1 MTHNDKSKCMAT
13 LKIILS
19 FISLGLL
26 VACSPSPSLSLK
38 NHKQKQ
44 IIALQ
49 PFNNYDTLMLIDL
62 AFDIRDFYNKQ
73 TIILKP
79 IKIPERFFDNKI
91 HQWSADSLIMLLS
104 KLRNDTIT
112 EVVGFTNDAIFTI
125 KKKDR
130 VSYYDENIFGMGH
143 QPGNVCV
150 VSDWKFGS
158 TYRTLSYLRLRKV
171 TIHEIGHN
179 LGLSHCNNE
188 KCIMSEKN
196 GNTVNLD
203 KSESD
208 YCQKCKN
215 ILYH

>member
-1 MTHNDKSKCMAT
+1 MVA

-19 FISLGLL
+19 FISLAFLI
-26 VACSPSPSLSLK
+26 ACHPSPSLSLK
-38 NHKQKQ
+38 SKQKQ

-79 IKIPERFFDNKI
+79 IKIPESFYDNKI
-91 HQWSADSLIMLLS
+91 HQWSADSLIKLLS

-112 EVVGFTNDAIFTI
+112 EVVGFTNDPIFTI
-125 KKKDR
+125 KKNDQL
-130 VSYYDENIFGMGH
+130 SYYDENIFGMGH

-179 LGLSHCNNE
+179 LGLSHCDNE

>member
-1 MTHNDKSKCMAT
+1 MTHNDKSKMYAT

-79 IKIPERFFDNKI
+79 IKIPESFYDNKI
-91 HQWSADSLIMLLS
+91 HQWSADSLIKLLS

-179 LGLSHCNNE
+179 LGLSHCDNE

-215 ILYH
+215 ILYY

>member
-1 MTHNDKSKCMAT
+1 
-13 LKIILS
+13 
-19 FISLGLL
+19 
-26 VACSPSPSLSLK
+26 
-38 NHKQKQ
+38 
-44 IIALQ
+44 
-49 PFNNYDTLMLIDL
+49 MLIDL

-79 IKIPERFFDNKI
+79 IKIPERLFDNKI

-179 LGLSHCNNE
+179 LGLSHCDNE

-215 ILYH
+215 IIYR